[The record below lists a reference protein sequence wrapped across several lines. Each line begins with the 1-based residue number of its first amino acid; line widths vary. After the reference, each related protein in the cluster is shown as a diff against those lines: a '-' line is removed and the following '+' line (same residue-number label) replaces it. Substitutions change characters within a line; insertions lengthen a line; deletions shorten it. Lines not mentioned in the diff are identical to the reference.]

1 MRRIGFLIGLFAF
14 LLVGTS
20 CGPSDLSLINEVKRF
35 EPEWMNLS
43 EKVSFINQH
52 LRITHRRYEQD
63 LKEVDPFIT
72 DPGIAE
78 RSNLMGMRSAY
89 KNMMTER
96 DELQTQFE
104 ESRQSFIDTVEEF
117 NEWQTRLMKNKI
129 DQSDAI
135 KGLEDFKQ
143 KHQAIHEEM
152 NEIERSVV
160 KNIETHNALLRRIT
174 SALKLYTNY
183 DIAVAYQ

>member
-1 MRRIGFLIGLFAF
+1 MRKVAFLISLFAC
-14 LLVGTS
+14 LLVASS

-63 LKEVDPFIT
+63 LNEVNPFIS
-72 DPGIAE
+72 DPGMAE
-78 RSNLMGMRSAY
+78 RSNLLGMRSAY

-96 DELQTQFE
+96 DELETRFQDQ
-104 ESRQSFIDTVEEF
+104 RLLFIQTVEDF
-117 NEWQTRLMKNKI
+117 NDWQTKLMKDKI
-129 DQSDAI
+129 SNEDATQ
-135 KGLEDFKQ
+135 GFADFKAQ
-143 KHQAIHEEM
+143 HDQLFAEM
-152 NEIERSVV
+152 TTIEKEVV
-160 KNIETHNALLRRIT
+160 KNIEKHNALLRRIT

-183 DIAVAYQ
+183 DIVVAYQ